1 MTDIQI
7 EITEI
12 RYPQRE
18 ISIPADAT
26 GEEMMFLNLVK
37 DNMLKKLDDKE
48 KFLFLYC
55 YELGHVQQEAANV
68 LGCHETSV
76 THYLAK
82 IREKLTGFRA
92 NK

>member
-1 MTDIQI
+1 MTEMQI

-12 RYPQRE
+12 TYPRGE

-26 GEEMMFLNLVK
+26 GEEMMILNLVK

-55 YELGHVQQEAANV
+55 FELGHVQQEAANV

-82 IREKLTGFRA
+82 IRQKLLGF
-92 NK
+92 KVKT